1 MATLSGDKKYV
12 TVTRGDTLSQ
22 IAITYKSYTGGAS
35 YQQLANWNKIANPNK
50 IYVGQKIYL
59 SKSGAS
65 GSSSSSTTTKKTN
78 SNCCTNVGLGLSSGS
93 DSELV
98 STWDWHKAKDT
109 KEYLVQWKRWDAD
122 GKNFVTEES
131 VKNNFN
137 YYDAAKYKTY
147 SIPANTKR
155 VDFRVKPIS
164 IKDDIKTKDK
174 NGNEKV
180 TGQKDRFKADWTAW
194 KQYTVSNPLNAPDA
208 PSIKLEGFKLTAS
221 LSKFG
226 DHADTG
232 KLYVLFRIYAN
243 EASVYKDSEWIK
255 VTPNHVQMQKL
266 SWSCNV
272 KAGID
277 YTVRARFKYN
287 NLYSDWSSVSGSE
300 KSAPTAPSK
309 ITKCEECSI
318 DSTNDYD
325 ILLQWGKSNTAEKY
339 IIQYTT
345 DKTLFDISDQV
356 QTVDVTAPDGA
367 TDKTPPTTRILSGL
381 SAGEYFFRVCA
392 ARGNYNS
399 AWTAITSIVLG
410 KPPGAPTTWSSTN
423 KAARGDVVKLYWV
436 HNSIDG
442 SKQTYCNFNITYSDI
457 NDTVYYKVNYDSNTK
472 TYTATD
478 EVINKING
486 YTVGSATVT
495 VTKNT
500 ETKIYSVYRSF
511 DGSTYFYK
519 YNPYQT
525 LNVGTDYKNADSDD
539 TTEPKQLF
547 PGGNSSSGVDFF
559 KVYRLYDKTTEGTQ
573 LYAELDTSIFKGDV
587 NIKWQVQTASRTM
600 EYGDFSTEREIE
612 VYEAPHIQLMV
623 TDKFTKGESDSII
636 LPDFEEGIRMDVLE
650 SFPFYIKA
658 LVTSETQTPLSYH
671 LTVTAL
677 SSYEGVD
684 ELGNDKI
691 IAAGTEVYSNDFDSE
706 NLLVEMSAGNIDLEN
721 GVEYE
726 VACIVALDSGLS
738 ASATSTFEVAW
749 TDEYYS
755 PSAEYALNT
764 DTYSL
769 SIHPHCEYLETQ
781 YRKVK
786 MESKQYIED
795 TIIED
800 ELTIED
806 VYTESGERVYVGT
819 DSRDRDI
826 YYCMSFENDLS
837 GSQIISWYK
846 VNRTGDLDGIFTRS
860 SRIDINTIKERYTS
874 NGNVVFIGM
883 VDGVESYYCAVDVPV
898 RVENVTLGVYR
909 REFDGSFTEIGS
921 GLDNADNTVV
931 IDPHPSLDYARYRI
945 TARTNTT
952 GAISYYD
959 VPAYPIGGK
968 SVIIQWDEDWST
980 FEGQVEDALTEKL
993 DPPWTG
999 SLLMLPYNIDVTDT
1013 TSPEVT
1019 HVNYAG
1025 RKHPV
1030 SYHGTHLGETA
1041 SWNVTVPKEDTET
1054 LYQLRRLKVWMGNV
1068 YVREP
1073 SGTGYWA
1080 TITVSDPRKHND
1092 VLVQVTID
1100 ITRVEGGI

>member
-22 IAITYKSYTGGAS
+22 IAVTYKSYTGGAS

-109 KEYLVQWKRWDAD
+109 EEYLVQWKRWDAD

-164 IKDDIKTKDK
+164 IKDDIKTK
-174 NGNEKV
+174 KV

-208 PSIKLEGFKLTAS
+208 PSIKLEGFKLTSS

-325 ILLQWGKSNTAEKY
+325 VLLQWGKSNTAEKY
-339 IIQYTT
+339 IIQYATN
-345 DKTLFDISDQV
+345 KTLFDKSNQV
-356 QTVDVTAPDGA
+356 QTKDVAAPDGA
-367 TDKTPPTTRILSGL
+367 TDKTPPTSQIISGL
-381 SAGEYFFRVCA
+381 AAGEYFFRVCA

-442 SKQTYCNFNITYSDI
+442 SKQTYCNFNITYS
-457 NDTVYYKVNYDSNTK
+457 YDNWENT
-472 TYTATD
+472 
-478 EVINKING
+478 
-486 YTVGSATVT
+486 
-495 VTKNT
+495 
-500 ETKIYSVYRSF
+500 
-511 DGSTYFYK
+511 
-519 YNPYQT
+519 QT
-525 LNVGTDYKNADSDD
+525 LDVGADIPNAPDTD
-539 TTEPKQLF
+539 TTELKLLHSKTNAE
-547 PGGNSSSGVDFF
+547 GLEYF
-559 KVYRLYDKTTEGTQ
+559 KIYRIYDKTTEGTQ
-573 LYAELDTSIFKGDV
+573 LYAELNTSIFNGDV
-587 NIKWQVQTASRTM
+587 KIKWQVQTSSRTK
-600 EYGDFSTEREIE
+600 EYGDFSAEREIE
-612 VYEAPHIQLMV
+612 VYEAPQIQLMV
-623 TDKFTKGESDSII
+623 TDRFTKGENNSIV
-636 LPDFEEGIRMDVLE
+636 LPDFEEETRMDVLE
-650 SFPFYIKA
+650 SFPFYVKA
-658 LVTSETQTPLSYH
+658 LVQPETQTPLSYH

-691 IAAGTEVYSNDFDSE
+691 IAAGTEVYSKDFDSE

-826 YYCMSFENDLS
+826 YYCMSFENDSS

-909 REFDGSFTEIGS
+909 REFDGNFTEIGS

-945 TARTNTT
+945 TARTNAT

-959 VPAYPIGGK
+959 VPAHPIGGK

-993 DPPWTG
+993 DSPWTG

-1041 SWNVTVPKEDTET
+1041 TWNVTVPKEDTET

-1092 VLVQVTID
+1092 VLVQVTLN